1 MATAKSDETEA
12 KDTKAADA
20 QQQKSTYDPQKN
32 PSGASE
38 EQLKKGEMTGKVRG
52 PDTDSSYHKYEF
64 TDAYTGEP
72 VETHQVI
79 HDVAVGV
86 NEDGSLQTEKGDKVY
101 AIEGEHFGSQ
111 GKPKDG
117 ADTKQSEGANQ
128 GEAGEHTTK
137 RTTK

>member
-1 MATAKSDETEA
+1 MTSKSETEAKAEA

-20 QQQKSTYDPQKN
+20 PKYDSCTN

-38 EQLKKGEMTGKVRG
+38 EQLKAGEMVGKVKG
-52 PDTDSSYHKYEF
+52 PEVDSSYHAYEF
-64 TDAYTGEP
+64 TDPQTGEP
-72 VETHQVI
+72 LETHQVI

-86 NEDGSLQTEKGDKVY
+86 NEDGSLKTEKGDKVF
-101 AIEGEHFGSQ
+101 AMRRWHDED
-111 GKPKDG
+111 KPKGG

-128 GEAGEHTTK
+128 GEAGEHTSK